1 MSLHLSLLMGVCSMH
16 KEFSCKKYSSSYAY
30 LSPTYYDYDYNNTSV
45 YSESNIYRLSDH
57 YAFAK
62 PNDRRALDLMNAAAV
77 EVMKEL
83 PDLCIAYGVS
93 DEFRYVQLVSSLS
106 SQLLTVLPQFCLPP
120 QLPTF

>member
-1 MSLHLSLLMGVCSMH
+1 MH
-16 KEFSCKKYSSSYAY
+16 EESACKKKKASIYPSFYAY
-30 LSPTYYDYDYNNTSV
+30 LSRRYGCCSEVHPSV
-45 YSESNIYRLSDH
+45 YPGSNIHRLSDH

-106 SQLLTVLPQFCLPP
+106 
-120 QLPTF
+120 

>member
-1 MSLHLSLLMGVCSMH
+1 MH
-16 KEFSCKKYSSSYAY
+16 KEYSCNKYPSSYAY
-30 LSPTYYDYDYNNTSV
+30 ISPPYDDMTATIHSSV
-45 YSESNIYRLSDH
+45 YSESNIHRLSDH

-106 SQLLTVLPQFCLPP
+106 SQSLTVLPQFCLPP

>member
-1 MSLHLSLLMGVCSMH
+1 MH
-16 KEFSCKKYSSSYAY
+16 MEPSCKNYPSSYAY
-30 LSPTYYDYDYNNTSV
+30 LSTTYDDMTATMHTFV
-45 YSESNIYRLSDH
+45 YSESNVYRLSDH

-106 SQLLTVLPQFCLPP
+106 SQSLTVLPQFCLPP